1 MSCSGVHDKVYY
13 GSVIQILQTL
23 SYGAR
28 GEQRVGNGSAKA
40 KDE

>member
-1 MSCSGVHDKVYY
+1 MSRSGVHDRVYY

-28 GEQRVGNGSAKA
+28 EEQRVGDGSAEA

>member
-1 MSCSGVHDKVYY
+1 MHDRLYY

-23 SYGAR
+23 SHGAR
-28 GEQRVGNGSAKA
+28 GEQRIGGGSAKA